1 MPTKIAAKP
10 ASIRSERSLELI
22 PVRATEYYAGYAKNL
37 PETSS
42 DDFDAILADVD
53 RLSVTPEIGVLRL
66 RNQAL
71 LRMLDPNSADSRFKN
86 LEEARSDMEAARL
99 CGDTKLILAAVDQML
114 HVMEGGADE
123 ATVMSE
129 FRMNSDLLRKLSE
142 TEVKRLHRGLQVMYE
157 QEVKNLQTD
166 IVSAILRHVPDHNAR
181 EALATDIGT
190 AVSKRHS

>member
-1 MPTKIAAKP
+1 MPVKTLIKP
-10 ASIRSERSLELI
+10 APKSQELI
-22 PVRATEYYAGYAKNL
+22 PVRATEYYAGYSKNL

-142 TEVKRLHRGLQVMYE
+142 SEVKRLHRGLQVMYQE
-157 QEVKNLQTD
+157 QVKNLETV
-166 IVSAILRHVPDHNAR
+166 IVSAILRHVSDNNTR
-181 EALATDIGT
+181 QALATDIS
-190 AVSKRHS
+190 AAFSIRHS